1 MKKRLHET
9 DVANELRGASLFFQ
23 KSPADAEEAPAVK
36 PRRRAANPEKSPP
49 TDAAV
54 AEPVAAPDETSP
66 MALPAEIMAP
76 AATAPPDADESQ
88 RVEGIRKAVKQ
99 LGKEATFCRFTLE
112 EKNVVGDIVYTYKRN
127 GIRTSEN
134 EIIRIA
140 VNWLLEDY
148 RTDGP
153 NSVLAQV
160 LDKLN
165 T

>member
-1 MKKRLHET
+1 MIT
-9 DVANELRGASLFFQ
+9 
-23 KSPADAEEAPAVK
+23 P
-36 PRRRAANPEKSPP
+36 
-49 TDAAV
+49 
-54 AEPVAAPDETSP
+54 
-66 MALPAEIMAP
+66 PAEISSSELSDDQM
-76 AATAPPDADESQ
+76 
-88 RVEGIRKAVKQ
+88 VEGIRKAVKR

-140 VNWLLEDY
+140 VNWLIENY
-148 RTDGP
+148 RADGR

-165 T
+165 A